1 MNFFQGNFAMAKS
14 GAFRIEEIENMVP
27 WKRQIYM
34 SILVNHIEERN
45 KRMESSMNSAKQG
58 KG

>member
-1 MNFFQGNFAMAKS
+1 MAKS

-27 WKRQIYM
+27 WERQIYM
-34 SILVNHIEERN
+34 SILVNHIEEEN